1 MAAAQSLDRP
11 TSADERLLSLDA
23 LRGFDMFWIIGGKEI
38 AQAAAKLTGWS
49 WLLWLSDQLEHT
61 EWHGFTLYDL
71 IFPLFLFMAGVAMP
85 FSFAKR
91 LERGATKLELYRH
104 VFIRALVLV
113 FLGMIYNDL

>member
-1 MAAAQSLDRP
+1 MDSTHILDSRLQP
-11 TSADERLLSLDA
+11 DQRLLSLDA

-38 AQAAAKLTGWS
+38 AQAAAKLTNWP

-61 EWHGFTLYDL
+61 EWHGFTLYDM

-91 LERGATKLELYRH
+91 IQHGATKMELYRH
-104 VFIRALVLV
+104 VLVRA
-113 FLGMIYNDL
+113 

>member
-1 MAAAQSLDRP
+1 MSDVQDSGAVSGVGQ
-11 TSADERLLSLDA
+11 RLLSLDA

-38 AQAAAKLTGWS
+38 AQNAAKVTNWGW
-49 WLLWLSDQLEHT
+49 LVWLSAQLEHT

-91 LERGATKLELYRH
+91 LERGATKAQLYRH
-104 VFIRALVLV
+104 VLIRCSRS
-113 FLGMIYNDL
+113 